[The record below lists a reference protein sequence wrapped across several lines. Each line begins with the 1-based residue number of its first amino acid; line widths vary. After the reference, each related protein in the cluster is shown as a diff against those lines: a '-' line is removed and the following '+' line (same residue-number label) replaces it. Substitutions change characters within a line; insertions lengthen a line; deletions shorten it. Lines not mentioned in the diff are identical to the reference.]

1 MVGVGMFLQVINGKV
16 SDAGALKAVA
26 DRWDAEVRPGATG
39 FLGSTGG
46 VTAEGEAVVLAR
58 FDSPEAARHNSD
70 RPEQGA
76 WWSEAEKCFTGDVSF
91 ADFEDVILLRNGGS
105 DDAGFVQV
113 MLGKTSDAGREREMT
128 GEFESVPG
136 DFRPDL
142 MGGVVAVNDDGTFAQ
157 AYYFRSEAEARE
169 GEKQEMPE
177 EFRRSMEESQA
188 RTTEIRF
195 LDLTEPWFYSPS

>member
-1 MVGVGMFLQVINGKV
+1 MVGGEMFVQVINGKV
-16 SDAGALKAVA
+16 SDGGALKALA
-26 DRWDAEVRPGATG
+26 DRWYAEVRPGATG

-58 FDSPEAARHNSD
+58 FDSAEAARQNSD

-76 WWSEAEKCFTGDVSF
+76 WWSEAEKCFTGEVAF
-91 ADFEDVILLRNGGS
+91 TDFDDVILLRNGGS

-113 MLGKTSDAGREREMT
+113 MLGTTSDAGREREMT
-128 GEFESVPG
+128 RQLESVSG

-142 MGGVVAVNDDGTFAQ
+142 MGGVVGVNDDGTFAQ
-157 AYYFRSEAEARE
+157 AFYFRSEAEARE

-177 EFRRSMEESQA
+177 EFRSSMEESQA

-195 LDLTEPWFYSPS
+195 LDLTQPWFYSPS